1 MAKEFKTALEVYYY
15 CYEKGNVTSIPS
27 DWYVTKNFTWNEI
40 FINEHE
46 NDGVP
51 FYDVFLRLYKS
62 ALEFQKVRDYL
73 GVAMN
78 IHCWYRSV
86 EHNVRAYIQ
95 SGYPEKESRKKTRL
109 GCHLYGNAIDFHVTG
124 LMDEAVR
131 QKLLQGIK
139 QGKFKVRIEADT
151 VGWVHIDCGNPYIN
165 NGYNWG
171 LFYI

>member
-1 MAKEFKTALEVYYY
+1 MAKEFKTPLEVYYY

-27 DWYVTKNFTWNEI
+27 NWYATNNFTWNEI
-40 FINEHE
+40 FINEDK

-51 FYDVFLRLYKS
+51 FYDVFLRLYNS

-78 IHCWYRSV
+78 IHSWYRSPA
-86 EHNVRAYIQ
+86 HNVRVYVQ
-95 SGYPEKESRKKTRL
+95 SGYSKKDARKKTRL

-124 LMDEAVR
+124 LTDEAVR

-139 QGKFKVRIEADT
+139 EGKFKVRIEANT